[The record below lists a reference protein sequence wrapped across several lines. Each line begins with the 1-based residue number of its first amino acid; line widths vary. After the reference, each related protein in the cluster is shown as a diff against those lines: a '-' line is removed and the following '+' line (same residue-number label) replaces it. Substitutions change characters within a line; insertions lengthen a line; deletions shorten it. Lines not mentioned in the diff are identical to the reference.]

1 MLHLIVGSG
10 ICRQAVFAANN
21 WKTYGTSP
29 IACRNLCYT
38 GFLSIIEIH
47 FRGRALPSKRII
59 RTVQKNMNTDMES
72 EAYIGLR
79 IPEIEISYTQV
90 TIDLREILVLEGIVC
105 IYLARGL
112 KGR

>member
-1 MLHLIVGSG
+1 
-10 ICRQAVFAANN
+10 
-21 WKTYGTSP
+21 
-29 IACRNLCYT
+29 
-38 GFLSIIEIH
+38 
-47 FRGRALPSKRII
+47 
-59 RTVQKNMNTDMES
+59 MNTDMES